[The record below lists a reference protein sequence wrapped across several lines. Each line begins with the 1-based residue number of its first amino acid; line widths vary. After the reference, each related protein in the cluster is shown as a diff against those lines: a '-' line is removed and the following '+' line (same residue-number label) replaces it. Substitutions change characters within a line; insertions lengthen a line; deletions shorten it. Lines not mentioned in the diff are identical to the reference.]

1 MSTPSDAV
9 FGPVLDLARL
19 KRTVSPKQIA
29 ERGGPPV
36 EEVVAV
42 IRAFG
47 FPAEEPDRPFFTE
60 EEAKVFVALAELGE
74 LWPAEVRLQVSRVYG
89 QALARIAETETYL
102 FRSWTERTA
111 RAGAKD
117 PTEAVM
123 EVRRV
128 LERLLP
134 LADPMLLGV
143 HRRWVEYELSQM
155 AVGAAEQRAGE
166 GDVPGAVEVSFLF
179 CDIVDFVAFAEERG
193 DAEAVEAVAR
203 FGDLVY
209 EQRGEHGHVI
219 KGLGD
224 GWMLAYSEPADAVDA
239 ALRIMWLGRE
249 RELPPIH
256 ASVNC
261 GEAVHRD
268 GDWFGRS
275 VNLAARM
282 LSWARAG
289 ELLATEGVAERT
301 AERPWERLGPRQV
314 RGRREPVTACR
325 LRVAPAR

>member
-1 MSTPSDAV
+1 VSEREDPV
-9 FGPVLDLARL
+9 FGPVLDVARL
-19 KRTVSPKQIA
+19 ERTVSPQEIA
-29 ERGGPPV
+29 DRGGPPV
-36 EEVVAV
+36 EEVVAI

-60 EEAKVFVALAELGE
+60 QEAQVFIALAEAGD
-74 LWPAEVRLQVSRVYG
+74 LWPMEIQLQASRVYG

-111 RAGAKD
+111 RAAATD
-117 PTEAVM
+117 PTEAVL
-123 EVRRV
+123 EVRRA

-155 AVGAAEQRAGE
+155 AVRAAEQQAGE
-166 GDVPGAVEVSFLF
+166 RDVPGAVDVSFLF

-193 DAEAVEAVAR
+193 DAAAVEAVSR

-209 EQRGEHGHVI
+209 EERGEHGHVV

-224 GWMLAYSEPADAVDA
+224 GWMLVYPEPAEAVDA
-239 ALRIMWLGRE
+239 ALRILRLAEE

-275 VNLAARM
+275 VNLTARM
-282 LSWARAG
+282 LSWAGAG
-289 ELLATEGVAERT
+289 ELLATKDVAER
-301 AERPWERLGPRQV
+301 AADRQWRKLRPRRV
-314 RGRREPVTACR
+314 RGRREPVTAYR
-325 LRVAPAR
+325 LSVGPSD